1 MASEDAYKHGHWFV
15 KFIVKYNYISLLFLQ
30 IPFIF
35 YFSIAVYVKLWTQK
49 VQILM
54 PSWGVLHLQVCTC
67 LYMYVWFYIK
77 MMYRAQSCLCLWTV
91 HSSFPLHFSPI
102 FTYFHFHYWFR
113 RKYFFHNVPHC
124 SLMLNFGPPLWE
136 PSWILNGHKNHKI
149 HRGSCKNSLEHSKF
163 ILTFG
168 FSEEDFFFISD
179 NQNPLL
185 SLVAILNIWS
195 TKTKTSMEIHK
206 NVYATIQWPSFK
218 SSLVPIGQ
226 LISEN
231 RTEMWQIYTA
241 DIDHD
246 GHQFLYTCIRDHTL
260 YAVWHIEY
268 MFIIT
273 S

>member
-1 MASEDAYKHGHWFV
+1 MICQIYCQIQLHFLW
-15 KFIVKYNYISLLFLQ
+15 LFLR

-54 PSWGVLHLQVCTC
+54 PSWGILHLQVCTC

-77 MMYRAQSCLCLWTV
+77 MMYRSQSCLCLWTV

-102 FTYFHFHYWFR
+102 FTYLHFHYWFR

-179 NQNPLL
+179 DQNPLL
-185 SLVAILNIWS
+185 ALVAILYIWS

-246 GHQFLYTCIRDHTL
+246 GHQFLYTCIRNHTL
-260 YAVWHIEY
+260 YGI
-268 MFIIT
+268 
-273 S
+273 